1 MHIAPNA
8 PERASAT
15 SAIESSA
22 NDKVRFT
29 TSLVLATLVAVL
41 GGFLLGYDNLVISG
55 TLDYLTKHFKLD
67 AFSTGFAASIAQ
79 LGGLFGALSGGLLA
93 ERLGLKRCLY
103 LCAIS
108 FVISSVGIYLAQS
121 IEMYTFWRLVCGLGS
136 GAATI
141 IAPMYV
147 AEIAPAK
154 VRGRVVT
161 LYQIGMVVGIF
172 SALLANS
179 KIHGL
184 GDEVW
189 NIETGWRWMFLVGA
203 LPGAAFF
210 VAVLAAVES
219 PRWLMKVGR
228 ETEALAILDKLD
240 GPARARA
247 VAEDIRGSL
256 NKEEGKFSD
265 LFKFPYL
272 KPLIIGILLATFSQT
287 SGINVVLVYL
297 PEIFKA
303 SGLNAADAFSRSVSV
318 SVVNIF
324 FSFIALWLIDRA
336 GRRSLL
342 QLGTAIQFL
351 ALATI
356 GLMYA
361 SGASGLFLAIA
372 IMAVMAGHAVGN
384 GVACWVIIS
393 EIFPTKL
400 RGRAMSMAISGMW
413 VASYITLL
421 IFPLMRQ
428 YLGDAGTFWCFAA
441 FALINLI
448 YARLQVPETKGM
460 TLEQIERIWRK

>member
-1 MHIAPNA
+1 
-8 PERASAT
+8 
-15 SAIESSA
+15 
-22 NDKVRFT
+22 
-29 TSLVLATLVAVL
+29 
-41 GGFLLGYDNLVISG
+41 
-55 TLDYLTKHFKLD
+55 
-67 AFSTGFAASIAQ
+67 
-79 LGGLFGALSGGLLA
+79 
-93 ERLGLKRCLY
+93 
-103 LCAIS
+103 
-108 FVISSVGIYLAQS
+108 
-121 IEMYTFWRLVCGLGS
+121 
-136 GAATI
+136 
-141 IAPMYV
+141 
-147 AEIAPAK
+147 
-154 VRGRVVT
+154 
-161 LYQIGMVVGIF
+161 
-172 SALLANS
+172 
-179 KIHGL
+179 
-184 GDEVW
+184 
-189 NIETGWRWMFLVGA
+189 
-203 LPGAAFF
+203 
-210 VAVLAAVES
+210 
-219 PRWLMKVGR
+219 
-228 ETEALAILDKLD
+228 
-240 GPARARA
+240 
-247 VAEDIRGSL
+247 
-256 NKEEGKFSD
+256 